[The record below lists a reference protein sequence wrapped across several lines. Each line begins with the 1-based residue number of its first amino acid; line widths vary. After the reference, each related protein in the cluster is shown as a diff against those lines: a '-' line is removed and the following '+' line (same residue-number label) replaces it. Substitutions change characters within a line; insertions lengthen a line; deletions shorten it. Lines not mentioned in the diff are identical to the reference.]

1 MDPVYLMK
9 RFSVLKRNSSIVHK
23 HIRGAFYDYHP
34 NITEWDKPVERVFNG
49 QKIMGRPTRGF
60 GDAPFK
66 YAGKRYSPDP
76 WETAPA
82 ILAIKIA
89 AESLITERFLQE
101 VNFTFCLAGHYPQGS
116 DSIPH
121 HSDTVPSQDS
131 LVLSIS
137 FGAPR
142 LFEWNQYSY
151 YIKKKTNTSKTHIL
165 HGEKY
170 LKTTRYILE
179 HGDVMLFDGES
190 QMTSTHA
197 VPSIVGGGER
207 INLTFR
213 EL

>member
-1 MDPVYLMK
+1 M
-9 RFSVLKRNSSIVHK
+9 HK

-34 NITEWDKPVERVFNG
+34 NITEGDKPVERVFNG

-89 AESLITERFLQE
+89 AESLITERFLHE

-121 HSDTVPSQDS
+121 HSDTVPSRDS

-142 LFEWNQYSY
+142 LFEWREYDY
-151 YIKKKTNTSKTHIL
+151 PIKKKTNTSKIHLVGREIQLLGADCRYRRKYYRT
-165 HGEKY
+165 EKY
-170 LKTTRYILE
+170 LLE
-179 HGDVMLFDGES
+179 HGDVILFDGES
-190 QMTSTHA
+190 QMMSTHA